1 MNYNKAEL
9 CKDCKMPVEKSG
21 FGTEERRRQIVR
33 ILENAEHGSG
43 NNKCWGD
50 REFNRLLDLS
60 EGTTIHREL
69 WRGGAGKK
77 RTTSLGQRL
86 GCVTRQAYDRAL
98 RQAEG
103 SWE

>member
-43 NNKCWGD
+43 NNKCWD
-50 REFNRLLDLS
+50 EREFNRLLDLS
-60 EGTTIHREL
+60 DGTTIHREL
-69 WRGGAGKK
+69 RLFQQGGEKRGK
-77 RTTSLGQRL
+77 RWS
-86 GCVTRQAYDRAL
+86 CVSRRAYDKAL
-98 RQAEG
+98 REAEG